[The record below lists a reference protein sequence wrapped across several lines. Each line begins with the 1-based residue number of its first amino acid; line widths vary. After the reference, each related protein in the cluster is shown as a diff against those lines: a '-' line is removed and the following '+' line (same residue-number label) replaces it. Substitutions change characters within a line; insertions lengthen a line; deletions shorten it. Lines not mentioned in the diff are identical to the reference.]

1 MHPGQTF
8 RRSLETYT
16 LEEGVSLVGSKSVE
30 EMTYREAIRDALA
43 EEMRRD
49 SRVVLLGEDIGQAGG
64 VFKTTEG
71 LFEEFGENRV
81 MDMPIAES
89 GFVGAA
95 LGMAVTGLR
104 PVVEIMFSD
113 FLGVCFDQIAN
124 SIAKYRYLSAGEV
137 SVPLVIRTIGGG
149 GVSFGPQHS
158 QTGES
163 WLLPIPGLKI
173 VAPSNPA
180 DAYMMLK
187 AAIRDEN
194 PVLFIE
200 HKALYGM
207 KGPVQRTESVPPLGT
222 ASLVREGRDLTIV
235 ASLLMVRR
243 SLEAAEILSRE
254 GISAEVIDIR
264 SLRPMDVE
272 SIVTSV
278 RKTGRLMTVEEQP
291 LLGGWGSYV
300 VAEIVARAFDDL
312 DAPPQRIGLP
322 DAPLPFSPML
332 EQAAIPSPERIAQ
345 VARSLFTR

>member
-1 MHPGQTF
+1 MAVLT
-8 RRSLETYT
+8 SI
-16 LEEGVSLVGSKSVE
+16 E
-30 EMTYREAIRDALA
+30 EMTYREAIRIALA

-49 SRVVLLGEDIGQAGG
+49 PRVVLLGEDIGAAGG

-71 LFEEFGENRV
+71 LIEEFGEQRV

-95 LGMAVTGLR
+95 LGMAVTGMR

-163 WLLPIPGLKI
+163 WLLPFPGLKI
-173 VAPSNPA
+173 VAASNPA
-180 DAYMMLK
+180 DAYAMLK

-207 KGPVQRTESVPPLGT
+207 KGPVHRSEEVPSLGT
-222 ASLVREGRDLTIV
+222 ASVIREGHDVTIV
-235 ASLLMVRR
+235 ASLLMVRAA
-243 SLEAAEILSRE
+243 LEAAEILAAD
-254 GISAEVIDIR
+254 GISMEVIDIR

-272 SIVTSV
+272 TIVTSV
-278 RKTGRLMTVEEQP
+278 KKTGRLITVEEQP
-291 LLGGWGSYV
+291 ILGGWGSHVISEV
-300 VAEIVARAFDDL
+300 VGACFDDL

-322 DAPLPFSPML
+322 DAPVPFSPVL
-332 EQAAIPSPERIAQ
+332 ERAAIPNSETIANS
-345 VARSLFTR
+345 VRALLAR